1 MDDQMNVGQENDLD
15 ELAGLF
21 GQTEDEYDK
30 IEKTILNKNLD
41 GFASCFPNWDLH
53 PPVII
58 RTPAVAAPAAQT
70 HAGQEQD
77 PARDEPEVLPEPAPV
92 QETGTRRRKR

>member
-1 MDDQMNVGQENDLD
+1 MDDQMNVGQGNDLD

-58 RTPAVAAPAAQT
+58 RTPAAVPPAAHT
-70 HAGQEQD
+70 AAGQETNPD
-77 PARDEPEVLPEPAPV
+77 RDEPEELPESAPAL
-92 QETGTRRRKR
+92 QSGTRRRKR